1 MVLTSFRSGLRDFF
15 LQPSRELKHI
25 TRNPSRVGVGVLKG
39 TLSLLSNSASGIFGF
54 ASNVASTVGNTATLL
69 TLDEHYQRLHSEQKV
84 AQQRHYDRW
93 KKKGFG
99 HITLMVSRPV
109 HDIVLGVVSAST
121 GLLIE
126 PYRGAKKDGVPGV
139 IKGTAIGVI
148 GVVVKP
154 IVGLSDAFAHIM
166 ESIDDI
172 AKSMNLLELKFNPIE
187 RYRLPYVF
195 GFKRMLLPF
204 SEVDSRSAQLLLA
217 HPLEKKAKISEET
230 IVASEAL
237 HLGNGMERYVVI
249 STMRIALFR
258 LRVIDGQGFL
268 TTTLEWQ
275 VWFGKDIRITCSV
288 GSRGHNGYFLCIS
301 RCSRS
306 EVSEKLQM
314 KNEQDEYQSDIS
326 FAEDESEHF
335 PFPDTPKSFQPLKL
349 SNLWPI
355 AASEG
360 YNLTRYTV
368 EGEFKHRRQ
377 LSRIHNAICCIFGD
391 FDSIIYERNHIDG
404 TEGITSFGP
413 LNFERET
420 KTPLQK
426 TSGDLAMLEST
437 MWKCNGQIPPCGFSD
452 SFNHG
457 LPRCPSWLVESRARN
472 MFAETLSLDDDMVAP
487 PSSEPLRQG
496 GFDGSMKV
504 NTAQS
509 FTNEFQMIKQE
520 WAMNDNF
527 ATGGGNEL
535 SYDVS
540 LPSVAGPDEMYC
552 FDEIQSAH
560 SQDSFRVDSCSVKT
574 FDATSLVVNS
584 GNPPTLSQSANKADP
599 DNSVST
605 FPHQSARFAPEKLEI
620 VDVGSVPEAVSGSN
634 VNEKLHRVEAM
645 LESLLNSSTQTCLAG
660 RTLPHQLHDI
670 EAVLKLV
677 DDLKHQLSTADSSTN
692 RALNRIE

>member
-121 GLLIE
+121 GLIIE

-154 IVGLSDAFAHIM
+154 IVGLSDAFAHVM

-230 IVASEAL
+230 IVAAEAL
-237 HLGNGMERYVVI
+237 HFGNGMERYVVV
-249 STMRIALFR
+249 STMRIALFK

-275 VWFGKDIRITCSV
+275 VWFGKGICITCSV
-288 GSRGHNGYFLCIS
+288 GSKGHNGYFLCIS
-301 RCSRS
+301 RCSCS
-306 EVSEKLQM
+306 KVTEKLQM
-314 KNEQDEYQSDIS
+314 KNEQDEHQSDIS

-335 PFPDTPKSFQPLKL
+335 SILDTPKSFQPLKL

-355 AASEG
+355 TASEG
-360 YNLTRYTV
+360 YNVTRYTV

-377 LSRIHNAICCIFGD
+377 LSRIHNAVCCIFGD
-391 FDSIIYERNHIDG
+391 FDSIIYERSHIDG

-420 KTPLQK
+420 KAPSQK
-426 TSGDLAMLEST
+426 TSSDLALLYASLEST
-437 MWKCNGQIPPCGFSD
+437 MWKSDGQIPPCHFSD
-452 SFNHG
+452 SVNHG

-472 MFAETLSLDDDMVAP
+472 MFAETLSLDDDVVAP
-487 PSSEPLRQG
+487 LSSESLRQG
-496 GFDGSMKV
+496 GFVSSMRE

-509 FTNEFQMIKQE
+509 CTNEFQMIKQE

-527 ATGGGNEL
+527 ATEGGYEL
-535 SYDVS
+535 SYDDS
-540 LPSVAGPDEMYC
+540 LPSVAYPDESYC

-560 SQDSFRVDSCSVKT
+560 SQENFGVDSCSVET
-574 FDATSLVVNS
+574 FDAVSLVVNT
-584 GNPPTLSQSANKADP
+584 GNPPTLSQSNKAYP
-599 DNSVST
+599 DNSVSS
-605 FPHQSARFAPEKLEI
+605 FSHQSARFASEKLEI
-620 VDVGSVPEAVSGSN
+620 VDSENVPEGVSGSN
-634 VNEKLHRVEAM
+634 LDERLHRVEAM
-645 LESLLNSSTQTCLAG
+645 LEMLLNSSTQTCLAD
-660 RTLPHQLHDI
+660 RTSDGSLLKRNKQMNKGKNALP
-670 EAVLKLV
+670 
-677 DDLKHQLSTADSSTN
+677 S
-692 RALNRIE
+692 